1 MSNKY
6 FDYLHESREEDDI
19 KRAIEKTKMDY
30 RRKRRDIK
38 QKIADAK
45 IKYAEHAE
53 TVGHALAKEII
64 GHFEEEL
71 IELQETFVS
80 KIGYLLSRLKMLQ
93 SKGGVKTGVA
103 VIAVTAIL
111 LGSYQLYK
119 KYIQAYSEQCKGKQ
133 GLDKILCYRRARLKA
148 LEQRIIYLKRSM
160 NSECKKTRNPTLCKI
175 RVANEIEKL
184 NIKVEKYRNL
194 I

>member
-1 MSNKY
+1 MTY
-6 FDYLHESREEDDI
+6 YLLESKEEDDI
-19 KRAIEKTKMDY
+19 KRAIEKTRMEY
-30 RRKRRDIK
+30 RRKRKAIK

-53 TVGHALAKEII
+53 AVGHTLAKEII
-64 GHFEEEL
+64 GNFEEEL
-71 IELQETFVS
+71 IELQESFS
-80 KIGYLLSRLKMLQ
+80 AKIGSLLSRLKMLQ
-93 SKGGVKTGVA
+93 SRGGVKTGVA
-103 VIAVTAIL
+103 VIAVSAIL

-148 LEQRIIYLKRSM
+148 LQQRIIYLKRSM

-184 NIKVEKYRNL
+184 TIKVEKYRNL